1 MGSRTPTSTAIE
13 NAIGEVPGVGITCR
27 ATIVPV
33 VESTRA
39 ATATADDES
48 FAALAG
54 MTIVPVTAP
63 ASAGGLSV
71 ATSVTPVVGPPVMTG
86 TGSKVWYTVE
96 PSMIEP
102 KIA

>member
-1 MGSRTPTSTAIE
+1 
-13 NAIGEVPGVGITCR
+13 
-27 ATIVPV
+27 
-33 VESTRA
+33 
-39 ATATADDES
+39 
-48 FAALAG
+48 